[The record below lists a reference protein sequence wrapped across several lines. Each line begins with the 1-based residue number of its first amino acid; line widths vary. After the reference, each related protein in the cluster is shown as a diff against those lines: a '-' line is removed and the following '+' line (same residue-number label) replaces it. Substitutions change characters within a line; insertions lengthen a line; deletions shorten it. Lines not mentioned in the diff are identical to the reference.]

1 MARKKPPVH
10 VTDQEIVNAVDACN
24 GNYRMAAGR
33 LKIDYATLLRRA
45 KHNPE
50 IERAKLDACADM
62 ITIATDNVYN
72 ELLAGNPQISKF
84 VLERLSRE
92 KWGTGTMA
100 GSVGDPIPFTQ
111 AEVEDVQE
119 E

>member
-1 MARKKPPVH
+1 MAKRKPPVH

-24 GNYRMAAGR
+24 GNYRMAAGK
-33 LKIDYATLLRRA
+33 LKISYDTLIRRA

-50 IERAKLDACADM
+50 IERAKLDACGNM
-62 ITIATDNVYN
+62 ITIAEDNVLN
-72 ELLAGNPQISKF
+72 ELLNGNFQASKF

-111 AEVEDVQE
+111 AEVDDVE
-119 E
+119 EE

>member
-1 MARKKPPVH
+1 MARKPPVK
-10 VTDQEIVNAVDACN
+10 VSDQEIINMVDACH

-62 ITIATDNVYN
+62 ITLAEDNVLN
-72 ELLAGNPQISKF
+72 ELLNGNFQASKF

-100 GSVGDPIPFTQ
+100 GSIGDPIPFTQ
-111 AEVEDVQE
+111 AEVDDVQE

>member
-1 MARKKPPVH
+1 MARKPPVK
-10 VTDQEIVNAVDACN
+10 VSDQEIVNAVDACH
-24 GNYRMAAGR
+24 GNYRMAAGK

-50 IERAKLDACADM
+50 IEKAKLDACADM
-62 ITIATDNVYN
+62 ITLAEDNVYN
-72 ELLAGNPQISKF
+72 ELLTGNPQISKW

-92 KWGTGTMA
+92 KWGTGNMA

-111 AEVEDVQE
+111 AEVEDVE
-119 E
+119 EE